1 MDRGPSPLFPA
12 DRGLQVRM
20 VVATLL
26 TPVLVLAAVVA
37 IVLFA
42 PLVITAVFALSV
54 TLCVWRAVDIAR
66 SRPWVRPLSAG
77 EEPQLQAIVERLC
90 ALSDLP
96 KPFLVCD
103 NERQPNSWVV
113 APLRWRAELHVT
125 RGLLDLLTP
134 AELEAVIAHELSHI
148 AHRDAVVMTIVGT
161 PSSTLLDGGVP
172 VLRATIAVPGA
183 LLAIAIGAISRVG
196 TTALSRYRE
205 LAADAGAAALTGHP
219 ATLAVALRKVS
230 GGLAA
235 IPSDD
240 LRAVARRD
248 AFHLLP
254 VADADSSRRR
264 LRLGGATH
272 PKLARR
278 IARLEA
284 MEARLHGMPPAR
296 VDHAPAI
303 DERRERPPRTP
314 SPPRP
319 PRIGRALAWAKSAMR
334 PVHDEGAQIDEAL
347 WEQHRDLVPRGS
359 EMDNGNPTGY
369 SG

>member
-1 MDRGPSPLFPA
+1 MGRGSSSLFPA

-26 TPVLVLAAVVA
+26 TPMLVLAAIIA
-37 IVLFA
+37 IVLWA
-42 PLVITAVFALSV
+42 PLVITIVFALSV
-54 TLCVWRAVDIAR
+54 ALCVWRAVDIAR
-66 SRPWVRPLSAG
+66 SRPWVRPLAAD
-77 EEPQLQAIVERLC
+77 EEPQLHAIVERLC
-90 ALSDLP
+90 ALSDLR

-103 NERQPNSWVV
+103 DERQPNSWMV

-134 AELEAVIAHELSHI
+134 AELEAVIAHELSHV
-148 AHRDAVVMTIVGT
+148 AHRDAIVMTIVGT

-172 VLRATIAVPGA
+172 VLRATVAVPGA

-196 TTALSRYRE
+196 TNALSRYRE

-219 ATLAVALRKVS
+219 ATLAIALRKVS
-230 GGLAA
+230 DGLTA

-240 LRAVARRD
+240 LRAVIRRD

-254 VADADSSRRR
+254 VADADARSRRV
-264 LRLGGATH
+264 RLGGPTH
-272 PKLARR
+272 PTLARR

-284 MEARLHGMPPAR
+284 MEARLHGMPAAPVHRASA
-296 VDHAPAI
+296 VDEPR
-303 DERRERPPRTP
+303 ERRLRTP

-319 PRIGRALAWAKSAMR
+319 PRIRRALAWSNRAVH
-334 PVHDEGAQIDEAL
+334 PVYDEGAQIDAAL

-359 EMDNGNPTGY
+359 KMDNGNPTGY